1 MGGWR
6 EVETKVGMIIHGGG
20 MEGGRDEGRD
30 DITKGG
36 MEGGR
41 DEGREDITKG
51 GMEGG
56 RDEGREDVT

>member
-1 MGGWR
+1 
-6 EVETKVGMIIHGGG
+6 

-41 DEGREDITKG
+41 DEGRED
-51 GMEGG
+51 
-56 RDEGREDVT
+56 VT